1 MTGEKPV
8 INSTKF
14 AAVKRRPTAE
24 STDQRTMNYEF
35 EQLRTLAE
43 ERLPD
48 AFAPDEDGNTEGAG
62 NLSGFRV

>member
-1 MTGEKPV
+1 M
-8 INSTKF
+8 SY
-14 AAVKRRPTAE
+14 A
-24 STDQRTMNYEF
+24 F

-48 AFAPDEDGNTEGAG
+48 VAAAWAELIRAFRDAPDEDGNAEDAG

>member
-1 MTGEKPV
+1 M
-8 INSTKF
+8 SY
-14 AAVKRRPTAE
+14 A
-24 STDQRTMNYEF
+24 F

-48 AFAPDEDGNTEGAG
+48 VAAAWAELIRAFRDAPDEDGNTEGAG